1 MKSFI
6 SLEEAIHI
14 LDERVDSLDIERVPL
29 LEAIGRVC
37 HESIY
42 SSMNNPPFDKSAMGW
57 VCHYR
62 K

>member
-29 LEAIGRVC
+29 LEAIAEFV
-37 HESIY
+37 I
-42 SSMNNPPFDKSAMGW
+42 NQFIQ
-57 VCHYR
+57 V
-62 K
+62 